1 MEDCVQTGRFRIS
14 AALNEII
21 ISAGWLLL
29 LRVLRIVLA
38 LFVGVWVARYL
49 GPARFGTLNYALAFV
64 ALFIPLARLGIDHIG
79 VRDVVRRPEETN
91 LILGSVFVLRLAG
104 GIASLLLIVLT
115 IRLVRPDDRLVQLM
129 TAIVGFGLIFQAF
142 DAVDIWFQSRVQ
154 SKYVVYARSTG
165 LLVANLL
172 KVALIIAGAS
182 LVAFAWISALDMIV
196 TAAALVVVYRVRG
209 YFITRW
215 RFDLRRGLELLGQSW
230 PLILSGA
237 LAVVYLKIDIVMLGQ
252 MKGIET
258 VGIYSTAA
266 RISEIW
272 YFIPVA
278 ISVSVFP
285 ALIKGRDLGTR
296 VYRRRLQQLYDFLVW
311 IALLLAVALTFI
323 AGPLIRLLYGEP
335 YAGAGPI
342 LAIHIWA
349 GIFVFMREA
358 FVRWLTNE
366 GLLHYFLITNG
377 VGAVLNVVLNL
388 FLIPA
393 HGGVGAAVAT
403 VISYGAGGYLA
414 CFITPRTRDAGMM
427 MSKALI
433 VPLRAVAGRL
443 RSHGGDGSGGYGE

>member
-1 MEDCVQTGRFRIS
+1 MQTGRFRIN
-14 AALNEII
+14 AALKEII
-21 ISAGWLLL
+21 INAGWLFF
-29 LRVLRIVLA
+29 LRVLRILLA

-64 ALFIPLARLGIDHIG
+64 ALFIPLARLGIDHIA
-79 VRDVVRRPEETN
+79 VRDVVRRPEETD
-91 LILGSVFVLRLAG
+91 LTLGSVFILRLVG
-104 GIASLLLIVLT
+104 GIASLLLIVFT
-115 IRLVRPDDRLVQLM
+115 IRLVRPDDRLTQLM
-129 TAIVGFGLIFQAF
+129 AAIVGFGLIFQAF
-142 DAVDIWFQSRVQ
+142 DAIDIWFQSRVQ
-154 SKYVVYARSTG
+154 SKYVVYARSSG
-165 LLVANLL
+165 LFLANLL
-172 KVALIIAGAS
+172 KIVLILTGAS
-182 LVAFAWISALDMIV
+182 LVAFAWISALDMIA
-196 TAAALVVVYRVRG
+196 TAAALVIVYRARG
-209 YFITRW
+209 FFITRW
-215 RFDLRRGLELLGQSW
+215 RFGLRRGLELLGQSW

-266 RISEIW
+266 RISEVW

-285 ALIKGRDLGTR
+285 ALVKGRSLGAR

-311 IALLLAVALTFI
+311 IALLLAVALTFF
-323 AGPLIRLLYGEP
+323 AGPLIQLLYGEA
-335 YAGAGPI
+335 YAGAGQI

-377 VGAVLNVVLNL
+377 VGAGLNVVLNL

-393 HGGVGAAVAT
+393 YGGTGAAVAT

-414 CFITPRTRDAGMM
+414 CFITPKTRDAGRM
-427 MSKALI
+427 MSRALI
-433 VPLRAVAGRL
+433 VPLRAVTGWL
-443 RSHGGDGSGGYGE
+443 GLHEEDGDGAHDE